1 MSQSSSSS
9 HRLPRFSLE
18 RRLTTPWWL
27 SWAIPLA
34 SMALALLA
42 GALIIASQ
50 GVNPWAAYRA
60 MFEGAF
66 GTGYGVAETLVKAIP
81 LMLAGLGVSV
91 AFRMK
96 LWNIGAEG
104 QLWMGA
110 WAAAGVGLYL
120 YAAWN
125 LPPWLAILLM
135 MGAALLAGGLWGAIP
150 GVLKGVLQVNEIIT
164 SLMLNYVAMSWV
176 LYFVDILWR
185 DPGGLGFPNTAILDR
200 AIWLPKLTWLPLLP
214 KGHRVHAGLLLA
226 ILAAVFVW
234 FLLNRTKWGYEV
246 RVIGENPEAAR
257 HAGMPTARNIILVM
271 MLSGALAGLA
281 GMTEMAGVAHR
292 LQRGL
297 SPSYGYTAIIVAWLA
312 KLNPFGVLLVAVLFG
327 GLLVAGDQ
335 IQLTMN
341 LPRSISDI
349 LQGLI
354 LFFVL
359 GGEIFSRYRLRI
371 R

>member
-1 MSQSSSSS
+1 MSQTSSTSK
-9 HRLPRFSLE
+9 HLPRISLE
-18 RRLTTPWWL
+18 RRMTAPWWL
-27 SWAIPLA
+27 AWVVPILSIL
-34 SMALALLA
+34 LALIT

-50 GVNPWAAYRA
+50 GVNPLAAYKA
-60 MFEGAF
+60 MFAGAF
-66 GTGYGVAETLVKAIP
+66 GTGYAVSETLVKAIP
-81 LMLAGLGVSV
+81 LMLAGLGVSI

-120 YAAWN
+120 YPAWH
-125 LPPWLAILLM
+125 LPPWAAIALM
-135 MGAALLAGGLWGAIP
+135 MLAAMVAGGLWGAIP

-164 SLMLNYVAMSWV
+164 SLMLNYVAISWV

-185 DPGGLGFPNTAILDR
+185 DPGGLGFPNTAPLDK
-200 AIWLPKLTWLPLLP
+200 AIWLPKLKFIPFLPQ
-214 KGHRVHAGLLLA
+214 GHRVHFGLIIAMVAALA
-226 ILAAVFVW
+226 LW
-234 FLLNRTKWGYEV
+234 FLLSRTKWGYEV

-257 HAGMPTARNIILVM
+257 HAGMPIVRNIILVM
-271 MLSGALAGLA
+271 IVSGALAGLA
-281 GMTEMAGVAHR
+281 GMAEMSGVAHR

-297 SPSYGYTAIIVAWLA
+297 SPGYGYTAIIVAWLA

-335 IQLTMN
+335 IQITMN

-359 GGEIFSRYRLRI
+359 GGEIFNRYRIRI

>member
-1 MSQSSSSS
+1 MNQSSFL
-9 HRLPRFSLE
+9 HRLPRISFE
-18 RRLTTPWWL
+18 RRMTAPWWL
-27 SWAIPLA
+27 AWLIPIA
-34 SMALALLA
+34 SVTLALLT

-50 GVNPWAAYRA
+50 GVNPWEAYKA
-60 MFEGAF
+60 MFMGAF
-66 GTGYGVAETLVKAIP
+66 GSGFGMAETLVKAIP
-81 LMLAGLGVSV
+81 LMLAGLGVSI

-120 YAAWN
+120 YPAWH
-125 LPPWLAILLM
+125 LPPWLAITLM
-135 MGAALLAGGLWGAIP
+135 MLAAMLAGGLWGAIP
-150 GVLKGVLQVNEIIT
+150 GLLKGVLQVNEIIT
-164 SLMLNYVAMSWV
+164 SLMLNYVAISWV

-185 DPGGLGFPNTAILDR
+185 DPGGLGFPNTALLDR
-200 AIWLPKLTWLPLLP
+200 AIWLPKLTWIPFLPP
-214 KGHRVHAGLLLA
+214 GNRVHFGLVIA
-226 ILAAVFVW
+226 IVAAVILW

-257 HAGMPTARNIILVM
+257 HAGMPIVRNIILVM
-271 MLSGALAGLA
+271 IVSGALAGLA
-281 GMTEMAGVAHR
+281 GMAEMSGVAHR

-297 SPSYGYTAIIVAWLA
+297 SPGYGYTAIIVAWLA

-359 GGEIFSRYRLRI
+359 GGEIFSRYRIRI

>member
-1 MSQSSSSS
+1 MNQQSFFDK
-9 HRLPRFSLE
+9 LPHLSLE
-18 RRLTTPWWL
+18 RRLQTPWWL
-27 SWAIPLA
+27 SWLVPLF
-34 SMALALLA
+34 SVVLALVT

-50 GVNPWAAYRA
+50 GVNPLEAYKA
-60 MFEGAF
+60 MFQGAF
-66 GTGYGVAETLVKAIP
+66 GTGYAVAETLVKAIP

-120 YAAWN
+120 GPAWH
-125 LPPWLAILLM
+125 LPPWLTIVAM
-135 MGAALLAGGLWGAIP
+135 MLAAMIVGGLWGAIP
-150 GVLKGVLQVNEIIT
+150 GLLKGTMQVNEIIT
-164 SLMLNYVAMSWV
+164 SLMLNYVAISWV

-185 DPGGLGFPNTAILDR
+185 DPGGMGFPNTAPLDKS
-200 AIWLPKLTWLPLLP
+200 IWLPKLSWLPLLP
-214 KGHRVHAGLLLA
+214 KNNRVHFGLVIA
-226 ILAAVFVW
+226 IVAAIILW
-234 FLLNRTKWGYEV
+234 FLITRTKWGYEV
-246 RVIGENPEAAR
+246 RVIGENSEAAR
-257 HAGMPTARNIILVM
+257 HAGMPIVRNIVLAMIV
-271 MLSGALAGLA
+271 SGALAGLA
-281 GMTEMAGVAHR
+281 GMAEMAGVAHR

-297 SPSYGYTAIIVAWLA
+297 SPGYGYTAIIVAWLA

-335 IQLTMN
+335 IQLMMN

-359 GGEIFSRYRLRI
+359 GGEIFSRYRIRI